1 MIKQYDQS
9 FVLETAH
16 TSYIFRLLPTKQLE
30 HLYYGKKLAV
40 SSSKDIEPLIEQH
53 AFAPGNTNIYD
64 EEHPEYSLEDMRL
77 EAGMIGKGDIHI
89 PFVEIIHADG
99 SSTNDFLF
107 QEAKINTS
115 HTPIRTL
122 PYALNNKEELE
133 VTLVDEA
140 YAVILKLYY
149 NVYPEYDIITRRAVV
164 INNSDEEIK
173 VNRLMSTQLDFSNHN
188 YVLTT
193 FNGNWTNEM
202 NRHDHIIESGIH
214 INASLTGCSSSRAN
228 PFVMLSGKH
237 TTEDDGDVY
246 GLNLIYSGNHYEAV
260 EVTSYGKM
268 RFIAGINPQNFSFL
282 LEEGEIFESPE
293 AVMCFSAH
301 GFNDM
306 SKHMHAFINDC
317 IVRGTWQHKERPIL
331 LNSWEAN
338 YFKINE
344 QKLLRQAKAAKKA
357 GIELFVMDDGWFGKR
372 DNDQSSLGDWQYDP
386 KKLPHGLKHLV
397 DKINEIGLDF
407 GIWVEP
413 EMVNVD
419 SSLYRSHKEWTIE
432 IPGHNQSEGRHQR
445 ILDLCNPEVVGYLT
459 DVMSELFSSA
469 NIKYVKWDMNR
480 TFSDIYSQYLP
491 SSQQQEVFHRYII
504 GLYKLLDNLT
514 KAFPDIL
521 FEGCASGGNRFDLG
535 MLCYMPQ
542 IWASDNTDALCRYH
556 IQNSYSYGYPLSV
569 ISNHVSSTPN
579 HQTLRTPPLDTR
591 YNIACFGILGYETNL
606 ADLSNEALEEIKNQ
620 IAQYKAYRHTFQF
633 GTFYRIKQ
641 DLHNWCVVSNDQ
653 KEAMGMI
660 MQELVLPNR
669 QHHQFIA
676 RGLKEDS
683 HYHFFNQE
691 KQYNVKLF
699 GDLINTASPIHIK
712 QDSLAHHVVAKFVKM
727 PGEVE
732 DVHTS
737 GSVLMYGVNLK
748 QAFSANGYSEQVRY
762 FQDFASRLYFIQEES
777 EIK

>member
-53 AFAPGNTNIYD
+53 AFAPGNANIYD

-77 EAGMIGKGDIHI
+77 EAGMIGKGDIRI
-89 PFVEIIHADG
+89 PFVEIIHVDG

-164 INNSDEEIK
+164 INNSDDEIK

-246 GLNLIYSGNHYEAV
+246 GLNLIYSG
-260 EVTSYGKM
+260 
-268 RFIAGINPQNFSFL
+268 
-282 LEEGEIFESPE
+282 PE

-459 DVMSELFSSA
+459 DVMSELFSSV

-556 IQNSYSYGYPLSV
+556 IQNSYTYGYPLSV

-579 HQTLRTPPLDTR
+579 HQTLRTTPLDTR

-641 DLHNWCVVSNDQ
+641 DLHNWCVVSSDQ

-669 QHHQFIA
+669 QYHQFIA
-676 RGLKEDS
+676 RGLKEES

>member
-30 HLYYGKKLAV
+30 HLYYGKKLTV
-40 SSSKDIEPLIEQH
+40 SSSKDIEPLVEQH

-77 EAGMIGKGDIHI
+77 EAGMIGKGDIRV

-164 INNSDEEIK
+164 INDSDEEIK

-260 EVTSYGKM
+260 EVGSYGKM
-268 RFIAGINPQNFSFL
+268 RFVSGINPQNFSFL

-445 ILDLCNPEVVGYLT
+445 ILDLCNPEVIDYLT
-459 DVMSELFSSA
+459 KTMSDIFNSA

-556 IQNSYSYGYPLSV
+556 IQNSYTYGYPLSV

-579 HQTLRTPPLDTR
+579 HQTLRTTPLDTR

-641 DLHNWCVVSNDQ
+641 DLHNWCVVSSDQ

-669 QHHQFIA
+669 QYHQFIA
-676 RGLKEDS
+676 RGLKEEG

>member
-1 MIKQYDQS
+1 M
-9 FVLETAH
+9 
-16 TSYIFRLLPTKQLE
+16 
-30 HLYYGKKLAV
+30 
-40 SSSKDIEPLIEQH
+40 
-53 AFAPGNTNIYD
+53 
-64 EEHPEYSLEDMRL
+64 
-77 EAGMIGKGDIHI
+77 
-89 PFVEIIHADG
+89 EIIHADG

-237 TTEDDGDVY
+237 TTEDDGDVF

-260 EVTSYGKM
+260 EVGSYGKM
-268 RFIAGINPQNFSFL
+268 RFVSGINPQNFSFL

-293 AVMCFSAH
+293 AVMCYSSH

-556 IQNSYSYGYPLSV
+556 IQNSYTYGYPLSV

-579 HQTLRTPPLDTR
+579 HQTLRTTPLDTR

-641 DLHNWCVVSNDQ
+641 DLHNWCVVSSDQ

-669 QHHQFIA
+669 QYHQFIA
-676 RGLKEDS
+676 RGLKEES

>member
-30 HLYYGKKLAV
+30 HLYYGKKLTV
-40 SSSKDIEPLIEQH
+40 SSLKDIEPLIEQH

-77 EAGMIGKGDIHI
+77 EAGMIGKGDIRI

-228 PFVMLSGKH
+228 PFVMLSDKH

-419 SSLYRSHKEWTIE
+419 SDLYRNHPNWTIE
-432 IPGHNQSEGRHQR
+432 IPGCNQSEGRHQR

-579 HQTLRTPPLDTR
+579 HQTLRTTPLDTR

-606 ADLSNEALEEIKNQ
+606 ADLSNEAFEEIKNQ

-641 DLHNWCVVSNDQ
+641 DLHNWCVVSSDQ

-676 RGLKEDS
+676 RGLKEEG